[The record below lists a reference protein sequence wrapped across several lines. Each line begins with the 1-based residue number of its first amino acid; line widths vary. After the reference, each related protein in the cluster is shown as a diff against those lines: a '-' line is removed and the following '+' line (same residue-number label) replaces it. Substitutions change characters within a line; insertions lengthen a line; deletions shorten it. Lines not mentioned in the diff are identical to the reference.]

1 MKNLLTL
8 VFIFFFA
15 IGSLCAQTP
24 DNGGSA
30 GGSSTGGGSTIV
42 GGSAAGGDATGD
54 EGCYKIAIYTDWGYY
69 VGVFYI

>member
-24 DNGGSA
+24 DNGDS
-30 GGSSTGGGSTIV
+30 GGEPSIGGCSTTN
-42 GGSAAGGDATGD
+42 GD
-54 EGCYKIAIYTDWGYY
+54 YY
-69 VGVFYI
+69 EGVFYI

>member
-30 GGSSTGGGSTIV
+30 GGSSTGGCSTTN
-42 GGSAAGGDATGD
+42 GDYC
-54 EGCYKIAIYTDWGYY
+54 E
-69 VGVFYI
+69 GVFYI